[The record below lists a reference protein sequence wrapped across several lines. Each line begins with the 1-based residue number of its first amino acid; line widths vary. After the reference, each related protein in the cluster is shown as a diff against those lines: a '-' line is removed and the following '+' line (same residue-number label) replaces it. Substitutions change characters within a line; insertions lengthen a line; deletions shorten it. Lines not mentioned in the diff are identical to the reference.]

1 MNIPR
6 VHILYI
12 ATSKYISFW
21 PIFYREASVRLFPDA
36 EKHYFLYTDSKEY
49 ETYGNV
55 TVVPTEH
62 RPWPRPT
69 LDRFRYMID
78 SYEQWKDADLVLFI
92 NANAIPCS
100 PFFFN
105 EVFPYAGSLVACVH
119 PCAGRIFS
127 TCSLETRKECRA
139 YVCENTPYVCG
150 GFQGGH
156 PASWLEACRTMQEW
170 TEADEQNGIT
180 PVWHDESY
188 WNKYC
193 LMYKERVKLLG
204 WPTLYTEP
212 HPWVKLY
219 LIDKARFFR
228 DRNFR
233 EEGKDQR
240 SL

>member
-1 MNIPR
+1 MNRPR

-12 ATSKYISFW
+12 ATGKYISFW
-21 PIFYREASVRLFPDA
+21 PIFYREASARLFPDA

-49 ETYGNV
+49 ESYENV

-233 EEGKDQR
+233 EEGEAQN

>member
-1 MNIPR
+1 MNRPR

-12 ATSKYISFW
+12 ATGKYIAFW

-36 EKHYFLYTDSKEY
+36 EKHYFLFTDSTEY
-49 ETYGNV
+49 ESYENV

-69 LDRFRYMID
+69 LDRFRHMID

-139 YVCENTPYVCG
+139 YVQENTPYVCG
-150 GFQGGH
+150 GFQGGY

-170 TEADEQNGIT
+170 TEADEQHGIT

-233 EEGKDQR
+233 EEEQA